1 MSSWQKW
8 ERGISEIF
16 QTLHGKHLAFAGPCK
31 PFKTSS
37 RSRVRMAIQ
46 KFWLNPSNVWNTMLP
61 QQCAQTKWGGGGRA
75 EWGGEGGEGDEA
87 KGKWGRVPNAA
98 D

>member
-1 MSSWQKW
+1 
-8 ERGISEIF
+8 
-16 QTLHGKHLAFAGPCK
+16 
-31 PFKTSS
+31 
-37 RSRVRMAIQ
+37 MAIQ

-87 KGKWGRVPNAA
+87 KGKWG
-98 D
+98 